1 MKSDEQMGTLNTSEV
16 PLFLVTKTME
26 NTPFKLT
33 DDEKCKLR
41 TYKNLVPAFRQ
52 KASDISNKII
62 ALQGEKRHLDS
73 EVESMTKYL
82 EHYGEVP
89 LTMAEWSKEM
99 HR

>member
-1 MKSDEQMGTLNTSEV
+1 MSGNV
-16 PLFLVTKTME
+16 PFS
-26 NTPFKLT
+26 LT
-33 DDEKCKLR
+33 DDEQCKIR